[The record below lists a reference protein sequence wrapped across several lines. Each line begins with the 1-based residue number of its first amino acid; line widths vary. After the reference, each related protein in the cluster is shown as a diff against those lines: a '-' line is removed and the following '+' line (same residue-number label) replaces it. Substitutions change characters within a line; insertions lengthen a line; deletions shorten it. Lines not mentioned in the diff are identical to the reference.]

1 MNTQTHYEINGA
13 TRFGG
18 FWIRVG
24 ASFID
29 IVVLLIPV
37 LLISF
42 LFRAVT
48 PATDEMEI
56 VVVELMDAILNII
69 VYWIYFAALHS
80 SSWQASVGKKVVN
93 LKVVDKNG
101 NRISFGRATG
111 RYFASFISALILGI
125 GYMMVGWTKRK
136 QGLHDMMAGTLVI
149 KIENI

>member
-1 MNTQTHYEINGA
+1 MNTQTHYEINEA

-29 IVVLLIPV
+29 MVVLLIPV

-56 VVVELMDAILNII
+56 AVVELMGAILNII

-149 KIENI
+149 KIENT